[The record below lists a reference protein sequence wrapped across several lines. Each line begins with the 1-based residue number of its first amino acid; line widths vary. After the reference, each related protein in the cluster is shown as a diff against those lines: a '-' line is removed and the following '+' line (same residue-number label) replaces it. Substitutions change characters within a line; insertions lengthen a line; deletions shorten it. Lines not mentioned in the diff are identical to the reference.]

1 MRSSLPT
8 AHMQESRRKICCLTA
23 RPEVHQLGDSSKQA
37 EHRMN
42 LLENR
47 FQRQPQQI

>member
-23 RPEVHQLGDSSKQA
+23 RPEVRQVGDSSKQA
-37 EHRMN
+37 SFRE
-42 LLENR
+42 
-47 FQRQPQQI
+47 QISEAATAT